1 MPDVSFEDQT
11 MNRQFDICND
21 CSCSS
26 NDIVRHG
33 GCPQRS
39 KQAAKRPATPPSDR
53 GVMLLGAVLLALF
66 WACIGAAVVIAVR
79 G

>member
-1 MPDVSFEDQT
+1 

-33 GCPQRS
+33 GCPQRP
-39 KQAAKRPATPPSDR
+39 KQAAKGPPATPPSDR

-66 WACIGAAVVIAVR
+66 WACVGAAVVIAVR

>member
-1 MPDVSFEDQT
+1 MPDVPFEDET
-11 MNRQFDICND
+11 MNRQFDMCSD

-33 GCPQRS
+33 GCPQIA
-39 KQAAKRPATPPSDR
+39 KYPAKRPATPPNDR

-66 WACIGAAVVIAVR
+66 WVCIGAAVVHAVR